1 MAPRDAMITT
11 HHNLVKLEASK
22 QTRSSV
28 HSVRRSAVELRA
40 SGIWSQDDGRKAD
53 SASRQERHRCQVRWV
68 DDADSLSGWLVS
80 FRHSKGSFHV
90 DVHVFPHFYSRR
102 VFAL

>member
-1 MAPRDAMITT
+1 MAPRDAIITT
-11 HHNLVKLEASK
+11 HHNLITLEASK
-22 QTRSSV
+22 QTQRV

-40 SGIWSQDDGRKAD
+40 CGIWSQDDGRKAH

-90 DVHVFPHFYSRR
+90 DVHVFPHFYSRH